1 MKRLKRGAALLLCL
15 CMALSL
21 CACGGGQ
28 NPAGDPVNP
37 TEAAAPP
44 EEESVTPPSGGPLP
58 LSQLIQSGEPQIL
71 YQVDGLDKDERPE
84 IYVFQNGEVV
94 VPEKTEFSLGELS
107 KMSDEEIVQWAME
120 QEEPSPY
127 SGICTVFLR
136 SDSTGNA
143 VSSETLFIY
152 NPQDQYSREII
163 FPVSHT
169 ISGQVYDS
177 TYTGYWDDGRDRLF
191 AARGEQAPFALDT
204 IDAGDVE
211 VDPKTLDT
219 SFARI
224 ELIDGTRAPLPAT
237 CEDGMITSC
246 AMTGD
251 GHRLSLDDVKLTL
264 TLQQLD
270 ISPSV
275 LQTAEGRAALASSE
289 EWYTETSASE
299 VPPHENLIFF
309 DGSLAESVKFY
320 NAGDTEQELQNLTL
334 SRIFID
340 LYSIVPDSLEGR
352 TGVFDESM
360 DSLLREYGTPSGA
373 VMVWENRARSDS
385 FKYPVAQITY
395 YWAGDG
401 FYIEASMES
410 NNKPHNLMYVKSG
423 LNEQELEA
431 VVKRV
436 SGTYDEGQ
444 LRLHEELNR
453 LTAN

>member
-37 TEAAAPP
+37 TDAAAPP

-71 YQVDGLDKDERPE
+71 YQVGGLDKDERPE

-120 QEEPSPY
+120 QEERSPY

-169 ISGQVYDS
+169 ISGQIYDS

-251 GHRLSLDDVKLTL
+251 GHRLSLDDVKWTL
-264 TLQQLD
+264 PGQNSPSD
-270 ISPSV
+270 FSPSV
-275 LQTAEGRAALASSE
+275 LQTAEGRAALISQGWSS
-289 EWYTETSASE
+289 TPRGQAI
-299 VPPHENLIFF
+299 PAHECL
-309 DGSLAESVKFY
+309 SVAQECVSIGFY
-320 NAGDTEQELQNLTL
+320 NAGDSEQNQQNLPL
-334 SRIFID
+334 SGI
-340 LYSIVPDSLEGR
+340 YIVGGSWAEGR
-352 TGVFDESM
+352 TGRLLDSSGSM
-360 DSLLREYGTPSGA
+360 DILIQEYGVPSGA
-373 VMVWENRARSDS
+373 VMEWENQARSDS
-385 FKYPVAQITY
+385 FKYPVAKITY

-401 FYIEASMES
+401 FYIKVNH
-410 NNKPHNLMYVKSG
+410 NNVPYNLMYVKSG
-423 LNEQELEA
+423 LDEQGLQAVMTPNFFSEQEL
-431 VVKRV
+431 
-436 SGTYDEGQ
+436 
-444 LRLHEELNR
+444 LIHEEISRAL
-453 LTAN
+453 AG